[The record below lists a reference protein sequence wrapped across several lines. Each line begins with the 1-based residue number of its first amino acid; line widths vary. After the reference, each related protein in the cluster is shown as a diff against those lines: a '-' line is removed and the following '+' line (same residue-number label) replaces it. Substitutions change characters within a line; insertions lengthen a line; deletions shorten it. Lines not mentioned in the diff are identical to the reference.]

1 MLQGCSARAGFGADA
16 PAFGRVGGL
25 DVCHNVT
32 ATLRGGDGQVSSLDI
47 DTLATA

>member
-1 MLQGCSARAGFGADA
+1 MLQGCSARAGFGADS

-32 ATLRGGDGQVSSLDI
+32 ATLRGGEMAS
-47 DTLATA
+47 